1 MNATHPPGASPMVV
15 AYVAT
20 SAAHPDHLLLYRVG
34 EFYEVLLESAATV
47 SRLLGIQLTRRKQK
61 DAADIPMCGIPA
73 SAADGMIARL
83 LAAGRKVAISEQPVD
98 PSGER
103 PLRLMTPGTSVDA
116 AVLASGAPNNLLV
129 CHTEGERV
137 GFAWID
143 LSTGEASTYVA
154 SLDGCGSALARA
166 TPSEILVSRWPEGS
180 EALALAVRST
190 GVRYSNLPHPPAD
203 PEAGGA
209 ILVQAYGAGWQELLR
224 GFSPLELIAH
234 AALLDY
240 VRNTVGTLPAALTPP
255 RRATIGDTLEID
267 APTLRGLEV
276 LTSQSGRD
284 GSLLSVMDRTV
295 TAAGARLLVRQL
307 SAPLTSPQ
315 MIKRRLA
322 MVRCFVGQP
331 SSRLDCREAL
341 SSLPD
346 VLRSCG
352 RLSLGKG
359 GPRDLAAVRDG
370 LRCAATLA
378 SILGRIADLP
388 SGLATVA
395 RDLGTASA
403 EGCGTLAKTLRR
415 ALRPDPPASSNDGGF
430 IADGFSRTLDADRS
444 EMARAAK
451 AIEELQARYV
461 NETGVKSLKVRTN
474 SVIGYHVEVPSAGAQ
489 GLGAAFILRQGLA
502 SASRF
507 STPDLDRLA
516 TTLEA
521 ASGKVTRSEQ
531 AAFTELSV
539 AVLTS
544 RIALGRITSA
554 AAALDLVAG
563 LAQAAAEGLWSEPE
577 MLDDTSLEI
586 RDGRHPVADALFN
599 REGRAFVANDCRM
612 GDNDRI
618 WLLTGPNMAGKSTF
632 LRQVALIVLMA
643 QVGSFVP
650 AAQARIGVVDKV
662 FSRIGASDDLA
673 AGRSTFMVEMLE
685 TSAILNQATD
695 RSLVILDEVGRGT
708 STHDGL
714 AIAQACLEHLHDVVG
729 CRTLF
734 ATHYHELADT
744 AEALTRAVCMAM
756 DASEGRHGDVFT
768 YKVSIGRA
776 GKSYGLKVAALAGMP
791 DAILARASELLEAFG
806 RNGTSSAN

>member
-1 MNATHPPGASPMVV
+1 MNATPPPGASPMVV
-15 AYVAT
+15 AYVVT

-83 LAAGRKVAISEQPVD
+83 LAAGRKVAVSEQPVD

-103 PLRLMTPGTSVDA
+103 PLRLVTPGTSVDA
-116 AVLASGAPNNLLV
+116 NVLASGTPNNLLV

-143 LSTGEASTYVA
+143 LSTGEAGTYVA

-190 GVRYSNLPHPPAD
+190 GIRYSNLSHPSAD
-203 PEAGGA
+203 SGA
-209 ILVQAYGAGWQELLR
+209 RDAVLAQAYGGGWQDLLR

-240 VRNTVGTLPAALTPP
+240 VRSTVGALPAALAPP

-295 TAAGARLLVRQL
+295 TAPGARLLVRQL

-315 MIKRRLA
+315 TIKRRLA
-322 MVRCFVGQP
+322 MVRCFVDQP

-341 SSLPD
+341 SGLPD
-346 VLRSCG
+346 VLRACG

-359 GPRDLAAVRDG
+359 GPRDLAAVREG
-370 LRCAATLA
+370 LRCAATLSA
-378 SILGRIADLP
+378 ILRRITDPP

-395 RDLGTASA
+395 RDLGTASTEDCGSLA
-403 EGCGTLAKTLRR
+403 ETLRR
-415 ALRPDPPASSNDGGF
+415 ALRPDPPAKPQEGGF
-430 IADGFSRTLDADRS
+430 IADGFSRSLDADRS
-444 EMARAAK
+444 EMARATK
-451 AIEELQARYV
+451 AIEALQARYGA
-461 NETGVKSLKVRTN
+461 ETGIKGLKVRTN
-474 SVIGYHVEVPSAGAQ
+474 SVIGYHVEVPSSGAQ
-489 GLGAAFILRQGLA
+489 GLGAAFTLRQGLA
-502 SASRF
+502 SSSRF
-507 STPDLDRLA
+507 STPELDRLA

-531 AAFTELSV
+531 AAFNELSV

-544 RIALGRITSA
+544 RAALGRITSA
-554 AAALDLVAG
+554 AAALDLVTG

-577 MLDDTSLEI
+577 MLDNISLEI

-612 GDNDRI
+612 GDSDRI

-650 AAQARIGVVDKV
+650 ATQARIGVVDKL
-662 FSRIGASDDLA
+662 FSRIGTLDDLV

-714 AIAQACLEHLHDVVG
+714 AIAQACLEYLHDVVR

-744 AEALTRAVCMAM
+744 AEALARAICMAM
-756 DASEGRHGDVFT
+756 DASEGRHGDAFN
-768 YKVSIGRA
+768 YKVSLGRA

-791 DAILARASELLEAFG
+791 DAVLARASKLLETYA
-806 RNGTSSAN
+806 RIDTS